1 MFAHTLFV
9 KVEPPAVAG
18 ASAESRELTLSVLR
32 FIKSNLEP
40 IRAMGV
46 NVRVQKVRDEDLSNE
61 QAVEMMRERGIS
73 RLPALCTPQQVY
85 TGAKAIIGLYE
96 KNLSIFSEKKRR
108 PPPKAAAKTPDVE
121 SYMHQEMRD
130 GESDDEGM
138 SEGGNSMMDTYRQVI
153 SRREGS
159 GGAAG
164 PPRLHAPQRVQK
176 DEDDDDRPMPG
187 RSMGQ
192 PAGRPTGNP
201 AMRPNN
207 VASSRGRA
215 PPPSRPQPPMSRPQ
229 PPQPSR
235 MPTASPG
242 GAPGGLDDDDENS
255 PQDDLMERAY
265 LANMDDSLA
274 HDDEGRNISDE

>member
-1 MFAHTLFV
+1 MLAHTLFV

-18 ASAESRELTLSVLR
+18 TAAESRELTLSVLR

-46 NVRVQKVRDEDLSNE
+46 NVRVQKVRDEDLSNG

-96 KNLSIFSEKKRR
+96 KNLSMFSEKQRR
-108 PPPKAAAKTPDVE
+108 PPPKAVAKTPDIE

-164 PPRLHAPQRVQK
+164 PPRSHAPQRAQK
-176 DEDDDDRPMPG
+176 DDDDRPM
-187 RSMGQ
+187 RQ
-192 PAGRPTGNP
+192 PAGRSMAQPAGRP

-207 VASSRGRA
+207 VDSSRGRA
-215 PPPSRPQPPMSRPQ
+215 PPQSRPPPPPPVRTPPP
-229 PPQPSR
+229 PPQGGGPS
-235 MPTASPG
+235 
-242 GAPGGLDDDDENS
+242 GLDDDDEHN
-255 PQDDLMERAY
+255 PQDDLMESAF

-274 HDDEGRNISDE
+274 HDDDDRRILDE